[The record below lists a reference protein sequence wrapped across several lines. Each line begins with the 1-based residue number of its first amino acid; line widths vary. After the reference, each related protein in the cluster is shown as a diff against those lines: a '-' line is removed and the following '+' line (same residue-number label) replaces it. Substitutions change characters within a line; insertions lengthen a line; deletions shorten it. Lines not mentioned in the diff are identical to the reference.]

1 MFDPAGSNDTHNGSL
16 NLGSF
21 LANID
26 FREFYN
32 YNGSFTSPPCTE
44 GINWFVIKQ
53 VQNIS

>member
-53 VQNIS
+53 VQKIS